1 MDEVIQLVCHQL
13 QVNKDLSDIFTG
25 IKMAF
30 KTDFKII
37 SPFSATKHAA
47 LHDQE
52 RKEDTAAQK

>member
-1 MDEVIQLVCHQL
+1 MCHQL
-13 QVNKDLSDIFTG
+13 QVNKDLSDIFVG

-30 KTDFKII
+30 KTDFKNI

>member
-1 MDEVIQLVCHQL
+1 MCHQL
-13 QVNKDLSDIFTG
+13 QVNKDLSDIFVG

-30 KTDFKII
+30 KTDFKNI

-52 RKEDTAAQK
+52 RKEDAAAQK